1 MESIIEKYSMDW
13 EEREQ
18 RRLEIITSE
27 ISRLYRNLEK
37 YNDEIED
44 IKRKLADFEGQLERF
59 QPKIKEMDEM
69 YKLHKPQRNFH
80 TYNQSKEY
88 NDYQDYVK
96 EKDRLERNIQ
106 NYKDIL
112 EERYEEKRR
121 LEERI
126 KEIEIREPNTLQSA
140 PLVIKGSRKSP
151 HNEPFKESRS
161 TVSPLQR
168 LRAHG
173 PHFYDQLWTKIKG
186 YAGVPAALQS
196 QGYTLNERDSFGG
209 KTKRNRTRRRKNK

>member
-1 MESIIEKYSMDW
+1 MESIIENYSMA
-13 EEREQ
+13 ESQ
-18 RRLEIITSE
+18 LSKNE

-121 LEERI
+121 LEEMITIHNGNMFFNASKVDNRPSSQKSQKYESTSI
-126 KEIEIREPNTLQSA
+126 SNLSKQGPDFHGIFTGIINSFQGHPSA
-140 PLVIKGSRKSP
+140 ERMDKVKKDGGRKTR
-151 HNEPFKESRS
+151 K
-161 TVSPLQR
+161 
-168 LRAHG
+168 
-173 PHFYDQLWTKIKG
+173 
-186 YAGVPAALQS
+186 
-196 QGYTLNERDSFGG
+196 
-209 KTKRNRTRRRKNK
+209 RTRRRKNK